1 MMGGVTKLL
10 ALAALIGALAVPL
23 AAQLQMP
30 GAPVRVPQVGG
41 VLGDVTDQLDTT
53 AAEATAL
60 GEREARRLLRLRDR
74 TLDRLLRANPQAI
87 ERDAGG
93 NLARRGELLATGVG
107 GAELQLLEKAGFR
120 VLAREQIDGLDIAF
134 VRLAVPAGM
143 ALAEGQRR
151 VAELVPDGQVEA
163 DTIHLEAGGDI
174 APAALPLAAGAVAA
188 LVLVDVKVGIID
200 GGVGKAVPV
209 SGQKGFASGAPHPS
223 NHGSAVANL
232 LHGHGVGR
240 LWVADVYGKDPAGG
254 NASAIAK
261 ALGWLTASGCK
272 VVTVS
277 LVGPRNSLVERAIT
291 AARGKGVVVVAAVGN
306 DGPAAPPAY
315 PASYEGVIAI
325 TGVDRKGRALI
336 EAGRALH
343 VDYAAP
349 GAEVFARDAAGTRK
363 VWRGTSF
370 ATPLAAARIANA
382 LAQGENWRSTL
393 DREARDLG
401 ARGADK
407 IYGRGV
413 VCESCGKK
421 K

>member
-1 MMGGVTKLL
+1 MGGVTKLL
-10 ALAALIGALAVPL
+10 TAAALIGALAVPL
-23 AAQLQMP
+23 AAQLQVP
-30 GAPVRVPQVGG
+30 GPPVLVPQVGG
-41 VLGDVTDQLDTT
+41 VIGDVTGQLDTT
-53 AAEATAL
+53 AAEAAAL
-60 GEREARRLLRLRDR
+60 SEREARRLLRLRER
-74 TLDRLLRANPQAI
+74 TLDRLLRANPLAI

-93 NLARRGELLATGVG
+93 NLARRGELLATGVTD
-107 GAELQLLEKAGFR
+107 ADLRLLEQAGFR
-120 VLAREQIDGLDIAF
+120 LLAREQIEGLDIAF
-134 VRLAVPAGM
+134 LRLALPSGM
-143 ALAEGQRR
+143 ALTEGQRR
-151 VAELVPDGQVEA
+151 VSELVPDAQVEA
-163 DTIHLEAGGDI
+163 DTIHFEAGGDM
-174 APAALPLAAGAVAA
+174 APSALPFAAGAATAIA
-188 LVLVDVKVGIID
+188 LADVKIGVID

-209 SGQKGFASGAPHPS
+209 SGQKGFATGAPHPS
-223 NHGSAVANL
+223 NHGSAVASL
-232 LHGHGVGR
+232 LHDHGAGR

-277 LVGPRNSLVERAIT
+277 LVGPRNGLVERAIV

-343 VDYAAP
+343 LDYAAP

-370 ATPLAAARIANA
+370 ATPLAAVRIANA